1 MARWPFFILLMNRRV
16 GGWGGGGVAWNLYK
30 TPRISIIPQNAHSPV
45 CYSSSPV
52 HSLWPTNMLKD
63 GSHAGSWQHVEKSK
77 HVKKYYHFTHSGAWQ
92 HVKKSNYVTN
102 YNIVLMQAPDN
113 MPLYVTVAATFLY
126 FVIPFTIVL
135 FLYLRWLYFYILS
148 LMSSFT
154 VISYWILCKFPPL
167 FWH

>member
-1 MARWPFFILLMNRRV
+1 MKKISSMVIQDISQKANFIS
-16 GGWGGGGVAWNLYK
+16 
-30 TPRISIIPQNAHSPV
+30 PCISIISQHTHSPWR
-45 CYSSSPV
+45 YPSSPL
-52 HSLWPTNMLKD
+52 HSLWPANMLKD
-63 GSHAGSWQHVEKSK
+63 GSHAGSWQPVKKSK
-77 HVKKYYHFTHSGAWQ
+77 HVR
-92 HVKKSNYVTN
+92 NL
-102 YNIVLMQAPDN
+102 ILVLMQAPDN